1 MQRRNNVTASL
12 HANGPLVALYPGSF
26 DPVHNGHL
34 DLIQR
39 TAGLFD
45 RVIVAI
51 YDKPDKRLLFS
62 TEERV
67 RLVEQ
72 TVASL
77 SNIEVASYS
86 CLTVDYAVNRGARA
100 IVRGLR
106 ATSDFDFEF
115 QIALMNRYLS
125 TRVEALF
132 LMTSL
137 EHAHLS
143 SSLVKEV
150 SRLGA
155 NVDGLVPA
163 TVAEALR
170 EKQSAAN
177 G

>member
-1 MQRRNNVTASL
+1 MTNSSTP
-12 HANGPLVALYPGSF
+12 NGPLVALYPGSF

-39 TAGLFD
+39 TADLFD
-45 RVIVAI
+45 RVIVAV
-51 YDKPDKRLLFS
+51 YDRPDKRLLFS

-67 RLVEQ
+67 RLVRQ
-72 TVASL
+72 TVEL
-77 SNIEVASYS
+77 LPNVEVDSYS
-86 CLTVDYAVNRGARA
+86 SLTVDYAIARGARA

-125 TRVEALF
+125 HHVEALF

-143 SSLVKEV
+143 STLVKEV
-150 SRLGA
+150 ARLGA
-155 NVDGLVPA
+155 NIDGLVPVR
-163 TVAEALR
+163 VAEALR
-170 EKQSAAN
+170 QKTEIPN
-177 G
+177 D